1 MKRIADI
8 EYVLDEFHLE
18 KYLTKLTS
26 RMKDSRADALDELRT
41 AIRSRTKKHFEEITR
56 RREGCLEDE
65 TGRKRIAEARE
76 YILSNRMQRS

>member
-8 EYVLDEFHLE
+8 EYVLDVFHLE

-41 AIRSRTKKHFEEITR
+41 AIRSRTKKDLEEITR
-56 RREGCLEDE
+56 RLEGCLEDE